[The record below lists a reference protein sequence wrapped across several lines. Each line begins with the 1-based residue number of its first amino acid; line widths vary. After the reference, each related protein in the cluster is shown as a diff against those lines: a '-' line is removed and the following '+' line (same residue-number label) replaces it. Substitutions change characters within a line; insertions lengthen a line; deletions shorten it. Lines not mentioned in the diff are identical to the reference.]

1 MYCAYTI
8 PGMTG
13 SSLMY
18 YYNGKAVYAP
28 SASTADYNRDSP
40 GYPSSKPPSA
50 GFPSSF
56 FMPGTHTHTHTH
68 GLSLITAPTTGFLSS
83 LRTLDYRQSGLVLKD
98 VLRPKSTKKN

>member
-56 FMPGTHTHTHTH
+56 FMPGETR
-68 GLSLITAPTTGFLSS
+68 PTFTPENPETDLTQ
-83 LRTLDYRQSGLVLKD
+83 LKATLDFTLL
-98 VLRPKSTKKN
+98 